1 MGLVLDERFM
11 LVAYDNYFVR
21 WRHPDVEPPLA
32 AECGPFGR
40 PGPFFVL
47 HEVGLSWT
55 ICVVMLKT
63 CVNDLV
69 DSYYFK

>member
-1 MGLVLDERFM
+1 
-11 LVAYDNYFVR
+11 
-21 WRHPDVEPPLA
+21 VEPPLA